1 MCGETFFSHKKWT
14 NYTLPVS
21 LDVRYVF
28 LSKQATEVERYD
40 PEVTDT
46 DNVPVNTEDFGWN
59 LFRLP

>member
-28 LSKQATEVERYD
+28 LSKQATEVERYAL
-40 PEVTDT
+40 EVTDT
-46 DNVPVNTEDFGWN
+46 DNVPINTEDFG
-59 LFRLP
+59 